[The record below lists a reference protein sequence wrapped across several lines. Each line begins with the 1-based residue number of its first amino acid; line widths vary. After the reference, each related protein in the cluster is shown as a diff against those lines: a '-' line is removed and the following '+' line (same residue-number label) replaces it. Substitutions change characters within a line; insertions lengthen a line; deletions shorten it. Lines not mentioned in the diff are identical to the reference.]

1 MRNNPTQLPDTRKL
15 TGPGCWSVLTTLL
28 KFPLGFAYRFIGIGL
43 LASDEA
49 EKVFGKRIT
58 FVVNYVPHFANH
70 LLG

>member
-1 MRNNPTQLPDTRKL
+1 MRNKPAQLPDTGKWRA
-15 TGPGCWSVLTTLL
+15 PGCLSVLTALL
-28 KFPLGFAYRFIGIGL
+28 EFPLGFAYRFIGIGL

-70 LLG
+70 MLG